1 MTLGEIIKE
10 YRNLHCISQRQFAK
24 LSGLSNSYI
33 SQLEQNQNSKN
44 GLPIAPSLVAIKQ
57 TADAMD
63 MPLDDLLHQMDDIP
77 VDVSAQQ
84 NAETLDRVS
93 AEIMRRVA
101 SLPDN
106 LKLSLLDILRAIS
119 SGAET

>member
-10 YRNLHCISQRQFAK
+10 YRNLHCISQRQFEK

>member
-10 YRNLHCISQRQFAK
+10 YRNLHGISQRQFAK

-77 VDVSAQQ
+77 VDISAQQ
-84 NAETLDRVS
+84 STEPLDRVS

-101 SLPDN
+101 SLPDS
-106 LKLSLLDILRAIS
+106 LKLSLLDILRAVS
-119 SGAET
+119 SDAEK